1 MGTWNHVLFPKVG
14 FIGEMRPKRGGVASE
29 FFHAVFEEMTEAKYE
44 LFTYPEEGSYMWF
57 PANVSPIFK
66 NIFF

>member
-1 MGTWNHVLFPKVG
+1 
-14 FIGEMRPKRGGVASE
+14 MRPKRGGVASE
-29 FFHAVFEEMTEAKYE
+29 FFHAVFEEMTEAKYG